1 MEMTEQFKKQLED
14 LINANCIDTLCNKP
28 DYELA
33 EMVCDF
39 LSKLVK
45 EEEEKQI
52 ELD

>member
-1 MEMTEQFKKQLED
+1 MTEKFKKQLEG
-14 LINANCIDTLCNKP
+14 LINANSIDTLCDKP

-45 EEEEKQI
+45 KEEKKPI
-52 ELD
+52 ELG